1 MQVSL
6 RSTYT
11 KYTFLVLKNIFSHQI
26 MIFCWKHEIEE
37 LSKQIKIVLEKSIV
51 RRSVLKYIL
60 NIVSMYEETTKKTG
74 H

>member
-1 MQVSL
+1 
-6 RSTYT
+6 
-11 KYTFLVLKNIFSHQI
+11 

-37 LSKQIKIVLEKSIV
+37 LSKQIKIVLKKSIV